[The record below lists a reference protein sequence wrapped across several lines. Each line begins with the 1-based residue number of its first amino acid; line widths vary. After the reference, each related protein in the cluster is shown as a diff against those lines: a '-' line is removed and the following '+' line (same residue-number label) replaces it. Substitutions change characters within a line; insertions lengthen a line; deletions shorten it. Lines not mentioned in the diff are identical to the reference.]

1 MFAHITF
8 HYLLCGGSGVT
19 FLDSLN
25 LPVHGCSPFCVLL
38 KILNVGGLDRQG
50 MWHVGTEIYAGFWFE
65 NLKDRECLEYTG
77 INASIIFRWAIKKY
91 YRRAY
96 IGFL

>member
-1 MFAHITF
+1 M
-8 HYLLCGGSGVT
+8 

-25 LPVHGCSPFCVLL
+25 LPVHGCSPFCMLL
-38 KILNVGGLDRQG
+38 EILNVGGLNRQG
-50 MWHVGTEIYAGFWFE
+50 MWHGWWEQKYMQDFG
-65 NLKDRECLEYTG
+65 LKKDRDYLEYTG

-91 YRRAY
+91 CRRAY